1 MVEKFKRE
9 GRANNELRPMEAK
22 AGIIPNAAGSAY
34 FKIGKTAAY
43 ATVYGPRSLY
53 PKFKQDPEKGLLRCH
68 YNMMP
73 FSGTGN
79 RVRPGQNRRAKEISL
94 VTENALKSVLAFE
107 DFPNSVVDVFIEIP
121 AADAG
126 TRCAGICA
134 ASIALADAGFAMKEM
149 VSAISVGKVNDT
161 VIVDLDYN
169 EEAWDGEV
177 ADIPVAMQPTTG
189 KVSLLQMDGI
199 ISKEQLADALSMA
212 QEACQKINEVQ
223 KAALYEKYSK
233 IESEVAEKYPE
244 TFNKKDSDENEISE
258 STESASE
265 ESVDEAA
272 PSKDTKEDKSE
283 NATEDTKADSAKSK
297 KGEEK

>member
-1 MVEKFKRE
+1 MVEKFKRKN
-9 GRANNELRPMEAK
+9 RANDELRPMEAK
-22 AGIIPNAAGSAY
+22 AGVIPNAAGSAY

-53 PKFKQDPEKGLLRCH
+53 PKFKQDPEKGILRCH

-94 VTENALKSVLAFE
+94 VTENALKPVLSFE
-107 DFPNSVVDVFIEIP
+107 DFPNSVVDVFIEIS

-134 ASIALADAGFAMKEM
+134 ASIALADAGFSMKEM

-161 VIVDLDYN
+161 TIVDLDYD

-177 ADIPVAMQPTTG
+177 ADIPVAMQPSTG
-189 KVSLLQMDGI
+189 DVSLLQMDGVV
-199 ISKEQLADALSMA
+199 SKEQLAEALSMA
-212 QEACQKINEVQ
+212 QDACMKINEVQ
-223 KAALYEKYSK
+223 KQALYEKYSL
-233 IESEVAEKYPE
+233 IENDVAKRKPTTKKTSAKAQKAEVLD
-244 TFNKKDSDENEISE
+244 NSDEVPSE
-258 STESASE
+258 LDQEKEAS
-265 ESVDEAA
+265 D
-272 PSKDTKEDKSE
+272 D
-283 NATEDTKADSAKSK
+283 